1 MVEHR
6 RFELLTSSMPW
17 KRSTKWAS
25 APTAENYTTFHPSI
39 ASVKRRKSISDIIY
53 AMKKKMMKLYKEH
66 REIANYLIVGGL
78 TTLVSLVVKYALLFT
93 ILDAKDAIQLQIAV
107 IISWIISVAFAYW
120 ANRKF
125 VFESKSKQIAKE
137 IGLFVASRISTLL
150 LDMLIMWFFV
160 TLLQLNSN
168 TWVIIWTVISQV
180 LVIVANYI
188 LSKFFVFRKK

>member
-1 MVEHR
+1 
-6 RFELLTSSMPW
+6 
-17 KRSTKWAS
+17 
-25 APTAENYTTFHPSI
+25 
-39 ASVKRRKSISDIIY
+39 
-53 AMKKKMMKLYKEH
+53 MKKKMMKLYKEH